1 MAGYNQIVREL
12 ILEKLLSITEMPIVE
27 HFLIMDK
34 PGQGECNSLY
44 FEKPHV
50 ESPKKSMFSLK
61 SKTLPDENHNVALPH
76 APSRFLAILSQHHD
90 PLSTDM

>member
-34 PGQGECNSLY
+34 PSHGEFDFNVRTGY
-44 FEKPHV
+44 A

-61 SKTLPDENHNVALPH
+61 NKSAPDENHNVA
-76 APSRFLAILSQHHD
+76 AMGPSRFLAILSQNHD
-90 PLSTDM
+90 LLSTNL

>member
-27 HFLIMDK
+27 HFLVMDK
-34 PGQGECNSLY
+34 PEMDFGFRTGFS
-44 FEKPHV
+44 

-61 SKTLPDENHNVALPH
+61 NKSAPDENHNVAL
-76 APSRFLAILSQHHD
+76 APTRFLAILSQNHD
-90 PLSTDM
+90 LLSTNM

>member
-34 PGQGECNSLY
+34 PGQGDFDFNIRTGY
-44 FEKPHV
+44 T

-61 SKTLPDENHNVALPH
+61 NKSVPDENHNVTAMG
-76 APSRFLAILSQHHD
+76 PSRFLAILSQNHD
-90 PLSTDM
+90 LLSTNM